1 MVHLDVDAFFASV
14 EQAAD
19 RRLRRLPVA
28 VGGQRRGI
36 VASASYEARA
46 YGILTAMPTRRALQ
60 LCPELRVVPGN
71 FELYEEFSGNIFDLC
86 ESVTPLVER
95 ASIDEGYLSLEGW
108 ADRRSSGRGGSVQR
122 QMVQRIRRL
131 NEEVQDWMK
140 ITLST
145 GIASNKLV
153 SQVAGKLRKP
163 QGFVVVPPGAEQAFL
178 QGLPVRRLP
187 GIGPKMAEAL
197 AGVGLH
203 RIGDLVTAGAE
214 HLRPFF
220 KGGTEGLLERARGV
234 DPTPLCLEKEEA
246 KSYGQQ
252 RTFAE
257 DIGDFETVVEV
268 LQSMIDVGMQ
278 RVRADKKQARTM
290 TLRIRYNDMQDVS
303 HARSLEEPSDLEDS
317 FYGKVRPMLRHLWTR
332 RVHLRLVGVTFS
344 NIYEVWVQPDLFQ
357 QRYQQ
362 RRELAHLVDELNE
375 DYGRRNRPALRR
387 ACHLLPRGESTTG

>member
-1 MVHLDVDAFFASV
+1 MVHLDADAFFASV

-46 YGILTAMPTRRALQ
+46 FGISTAMPTQRALQ
-60 LCPELRVVPGN
+60 LCPDLRVVPGN

-86 ESVTPLVER
+86 ESISPLVER
-95 ASIDEGYLSLEGW
+95 TSIDEGYLSLDGW
-108 ADRRSSGRGGSVQR
+108 PGRRTAGSTDSAERQR
-122 QMVQRIRRL
+122 VQRIQQL
-131 NEEVQDWMK
+131 NEEVQGWMK

-153 SQVAGKLRKP
+153 SQVASKLRKP
-163 QGFVVVPPGAEQAFL
+163 HGFVVVPPGAEEAFL
-178 QGLPVRRLP
+178 RSLPLRRLP
-187 GIGPKMAEAL
+187 GIGPKTAESL
-197 AGVGLH
+197 AGIGLQ
-203 RIGDLVTAGAE
+203 RIGDLVQAGAD

-220 KGGTEGLLERARGV
+220 KGDTEALLERARGV
-234 DPTPLCLEKEEA
+234 DPTPLSLEKEAA

-257 DIGDFETVVEV
+257 DIGDFETLVEII
-268 LQSMIDVGMQ
+268 QTMIDEGLQ

-290 TLRIRYNDMQDVS
+290 TLRIRYNDMQDAS

-344 NIYEVWVQPDLFQ
+344 NIYDVWVQPDLFQ

-375 DYGRRNRPALRR
+375 NYGYGKRPVLRR
-387 ACHLLPRGESTTG
+387 ACHLVREKGP